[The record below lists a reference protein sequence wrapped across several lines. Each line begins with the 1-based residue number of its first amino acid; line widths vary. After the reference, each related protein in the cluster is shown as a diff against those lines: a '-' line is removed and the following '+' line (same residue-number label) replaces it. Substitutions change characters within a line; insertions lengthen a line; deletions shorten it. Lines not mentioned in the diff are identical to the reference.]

1 MRSQKSHI
9 PSVSDLTVDYK
20 KLWSEGFCAH
30 LVCNSDQGRVS
41 GWLQTHC
48 AAGDELRMLNLLL
61 PSPKC

>member
-1 MRSQKSHI
+1 MRSQKPHI

-48 AAGDELRMLNLLL
+48 AAGDKL
-61 PSPKC
+61 